1 AQITSEE
8 LQLVETFLERRGSLE
23 PQVRWTMARQIA
35 DRVGTRIGVPTD
47 ARPDSEK
54 FLEAVA
60 EQRRAS
66 ARFR

>member
-1 AQITSEE
+1 M
-8 LQLVETFLERRGSLE
+8 ETFLERRGSLE
-23 PQVRWTMARQIA
+23 ADVRWSMARQIA
-35 DRVGTRIGVPTD
+35 DRIGQRIGVPSE

-54 FLEAVA
+54 FLETLA